1 MLPRSGNGVVPGN
14 TCIRIHGRGPCSELS
29 YETTIS
35 TIEDSPGTA
44 ARVPRSQLQ
53 QERARGPAQPPS
65 GWTEA
70 LDPSLGHRP
79 MGARDSQRLSFGR
92 AARLK
97 SGRDFARVRRVGE
110 RLAVGCLIANWQRL
124 SAASASRLGVITAG
138 KIGGAVVR
146 SRARRL
152 MRESFRL
159 HQLELAEPVDLVLV
173 ARPSIV
179 GKGFAEVERDYL
191 TALRRAR
198 LLKLAGSRT
207 A

>member
-1 MLPRSGNGVVPGN
+1 
-14 TCIRIHGRGPCSELS
+14 
-29 YETTIS
+29 
-35 TIEDSPGTA
+35 
-44 ARVPRSQLQ
+44 
-53 QERARGPAQPPS
+53 
-65 GWTEA
+65 
-70 LDPSLGHRP
+70 
-79 MGARDSQRLSFGR
+79 MGARDSQRLGFGR

-97 SGRDFARVRRVGE
+97 QGRDFARVRRVGE
-110 RLAVGCLIANWQRL
+110 RLAVGCLIANWERL
-124 SAASASRLGVITAG
+124 PATSASRLGVITAG

-159 HQLELAEPVDLVLV
+159 HQPELTEPVDLVLV

-198 LLKLAGSRT
+198 LLKPASSRT